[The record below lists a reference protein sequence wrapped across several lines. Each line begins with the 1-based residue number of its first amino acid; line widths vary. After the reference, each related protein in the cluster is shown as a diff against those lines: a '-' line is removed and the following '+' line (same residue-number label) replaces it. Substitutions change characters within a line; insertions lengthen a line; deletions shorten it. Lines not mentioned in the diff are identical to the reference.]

1 MLNPLALIGY
11 LLKGPIKSRYKT
23 KKYNPYFTYWIYQE
37 WIRDFRRF
45 QDECC
50 DAVEA
55 LREGRLCE
63 WYESTVD
70 DIQGTS
76 RKMLSSTNLDI
87 LHRIPANDNNST
99 IPSNLVT
106 MARRGEMI
114 SKAKFIFMTPRI
126 HHIVVAVN
134 EQEKRWNFNFGAL
147 ERYLREDSVAAGNL
161 FQKMFLEKFT
171 TLDLDR
177 MPPCYELG
185 NAVCMHPK
193 TYRSKSVEAA
203 MPWKG
208 LGQRPIVNYISLGK
222 GADGNLHSKEDLRA
236 AMEAVVGK
244 GASQIH
250 LLIPCAE
257 NWATWDAAIFLY
269 SETGEKRV
277 VHFILLQTTTQASHS
292 IYARGLDMVRDVI
305 PEKWKDEG
313 IDVQFHYILVLL
325 TGDGSLIQIPKWR
338 PVLFSSV
345 DERID
350 RWWSRTRLR
359 QYVMF
364 VPLEVLASPL
374 SKMEERA

>member
-1 MLNPLALIGY
+1 
-11 LLKGPIKSRYKT
+11 
-23 KKYNPYFTYWIYQE
+23 
-37 WIRDFRRF
+37 
-45 QDECC
+45 
-50 DAVEA
+50 
-55 LREGRLCE
+55 
-63 WYESTVD
+63 
-70 DIQGTS
+70 
-76 RKMLSSTNLDI
+76 
-87 LHRIPANDNNST
+87 
-99 IPSNLVT
+99 
-106 MARRGEMI
+106 MI

-208 LGQRPIVNYISLGK
+208 LCQQPIVNYISLGK

-236 AMEAVVGK
+236 AMEAVMGK
-244 GASQIH
+244 DASQIH
-250 LLIPCAE
+250 FLIPCAE

-325 TGDGSLIQIPKWR
+325 TGDGSLMQIPKR
-338 PVLFSSV
+338 KHVLLSSN
-345 DERID
+345 DEEKD
-350 RWWSRTRLR
+350 PSWSRKNLR

-364 VPLEVLASPL
+364 VPLKELASPL
-374 SKMEERA
+374 AKFEERA